1 MNPQSVLVTVEG
13 ITVEGITADASDGWI
28 LKFMLL

>member
-13 ITVEGITADASDGWI
+13 ITVEAPDNGIALPTAG
-28 LKFMLL
+28 F